1 MSEPNQVLRKRP
13 SALLRI
19 LLCKAS
25 MNPYKETIITLN
37 HERKTIASIFRVIVK
52 EGYKD
57 SYRNLNAFLA
67 EYNEGLGRR

>member
-1 MSEPNQVLRKRP
+1 
-13 SALLRI
+13 
-19 LLCKAS
+19 
-25 MNPYKETIITLN
+25 MNPYKETINTLN

-67 EYNEGLGRR
+67 EYNEGSGRRYRKIFLRNGIHGSLSTNLTTFG